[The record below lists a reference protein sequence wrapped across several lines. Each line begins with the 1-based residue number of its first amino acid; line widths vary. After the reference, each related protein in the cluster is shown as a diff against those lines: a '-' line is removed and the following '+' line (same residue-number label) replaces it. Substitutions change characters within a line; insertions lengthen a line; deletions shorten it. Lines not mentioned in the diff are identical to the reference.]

1 MIVGTF
7 NLVMAER
14 LIRRVCDHCKIQTS
28 VKDDPRYT
36 YAKES
41 FRNFEKDA
49 LKKEILSRGIN
60 QQQWNDFINNGLI
73 YSGSGKDPQTGEKC
87 PICGGT

>member
-41 FRNFEKDA
+41 FRNFEKEA

-73 YSGSGKDPQTGEKC
+73 YT
-87 PICGGT
+87 

>member
-14 LIRRVCDHCKIQTS
+14 LARKVCDHCNVQTS
-28 VKDDPRYT
+28 VKNDPKYK
-36 YAKES
+36 YARDS
-41 FRNFEKDA
+41 FRNFDKEA

-60 QQQWNDFINNGLI
+60 QQQWNDFITNAVI
-73 YSGSGKDPQTGEKC
+73 SIGSGKDALTGERCKKC
-87 PICGGT
+87 

>member
-14 LIRRVCDHCKIQTS
+14 LARKVCSNCKVQVS
-28 VKDDPRYT
+28 AKEDPKYR
-36 YAKES
+36 YAKDS
-41 FRNFEKDA
+41 FKNFDKEA

-73 YSGSGKDPQTGEKC
+73 YIGSGKDPVTGERCPKC
-87 PICGGT
+87 